1 MPTFTLK
8 FKDNTI
14 AEYPFEKGKSMTI
27 GRKEDNDLTIE
38 NLAVSGH
45 HAKVDTVG
53 DGILLTDLQ
62 SKNGSFVNDQMIT
75 THWLK
80 HGDIITIGKHTLV
93 FSDEA
98 GAASPAD
105 ASDMD
110 KTMVMDT
117 ENYRNMVAK
126 SDANDATRVLDQAPA
141 AMLSYLSGGEG
152 DVELTKKLI
161 KIGKEASSDIVA
173 SGLLVGSTAAT
184 ISRRPNGYFLSYVG
198 GIAKPKVNDAAVKE
212 SVKLKEFDIIEIG
225 SIKLQFVQEITSRA
239 GRHGLS
245 SMLLLL

>member
-8 FKDNTI
+8 FKHNTI

-45 HAKVDTVG
+45 HAKIDTVG

-62 SKNGSFVNDQMIT
+62 SKNGSFVNDQMVT

-80 HGDIITIGKHTLV
+80 DGDIITIGKHTLV
-93 FSDEA
+93 FTDETGA
-98 GAASPAD
+98 GDSAG

-117 ENYRNMVAK
+117 ENYRNMVAQ

-141 AMLSYLSGGEG
+141 ALLSYLSGGEG
-152 DVELTKKLI
+152 DMELTKKLI
-161 KIGKEASSDIVA
+161 KIGKDPSSDIVA
-173 SGLLVGSTAAT
+173 GGLLIGSTAAT

-198 GIAKPKVNDAAVKE
+198 GMAKPKVNDVVVKE
-212 SVKLKEFDIIEIG
+212 SVKLKEFDIVEIG
-225 SIKLQFVQEITSRA
+225 SIKLQFV
-239 GRHGLS
+239 LKK
-245 SMLLLL
+245 